1 MAAREKQ
8 AWDLNRKM
16 KMDVALNTLK
26 DKHNSEMECLK
37 QKLSNGRAEKVK
49 ERRREKEVMELKFE
63 NLRVELRKQQEKE
76 LLGWRGEFK
85 SLGGTSSMIRSRNSF
100 GNFE

>member
-1 MAAREKQ
+1 M
-8 AWDLNRKM
+8 
-16 KMDVALNTLK
+16 
-26 DKHNSEMECLK
+26 
-37 QKLSNGRAEKVK
+37 
-49 ERRREKEVMELKFE
+49 MELKFE